1 MMRVVHRPGR
11 HEHPSGAGRRDRVVT
26 LEITDPHAT
35 AGDLAAA
42 LSRQPTVPTA
52 GLVVDGTWYPPT
64 AAATELALHVG
75 SVLEPSLTP
84 PSHPPSPARVLA
96 VVGGLRAGGV
106 SPLVD
111 RALIGRGGTCTV
123 VLDDPTVGRRHLTI
137 DGERIH
143 AEPEPTN
150 PVLLD
155 GVPVSSGQLDRE
167 SVVTA
172 GATQLAPR
180 PAIDDRP
187 LAVREGLGRTA
198 GLLPFNRPPRA
209 NPAVEAPTLVAPG
222 EPPDPEPVEPPSM
235 AALVL
240 PVVAGA
246 VMAYFFSPF
255 MAIFTALGPMLTL
268 GTWWERRRRSRR
280 AHRRAVLDVDAAVA
294 DVAATL
300 DARRDAERMRQRE
313 LIPDLAEVVRRAK
326 TGSVRLWERRAD
338 DPDAYLAGVGA
349 STEAYAPELV
359 TNDGVPAAAIV
370 DLIGASA
377 PLTDVPIPL
386 HLSPGTTVGIVGP
399 ASARQAVGRGLTL
412 QLATHHGPSDLM
424 VSVVAE
430 AEHLATWQ
438 WTTWLPHTVDRLT
451 GDVPPAPLGLD
462 ATDQLEARLGSTA
475 GAHLV
480 VLDGDTTFE
489 GRGAAGRRAVA
500 AEQGIVLA
508 LVDDTHRLPAGCAH
522 IVVVDEFG
530 RVELLDPRIDGTG
543 RRGLAW
549 GLALGEAEATA
560 RRLARFDDPDL
571 ECAGAG
577 IPDRTNLLSLLGI
590 DTTPDD
596 IEARWH
602 RTRGTAG
609 LVAPI
614 GCDAD
619 GPVELDLVGDGPH
632 LLVGGTTGAGKSELL
647 RSIVA
652 SFAATADPDHVAF
665 VLVDYKGGA
674 AFDCCADLPHVAGL
688 VTDLDAD
695 LAARALRCLEAELHR
710 RERLLRSVGAEDL
723 AAYRTATAADTAAE
737 PLPRLV
743 LVVDEFASLAADLPD
758 FLDALVGV
766 AQRGRSLGV
775 HMILA
780 TQRPAGVVT
789 DDIRANTGC
798 RIALRVTGRPESSD
812 IIDAPDAAAIPRSR
826 PGRAVARFGPGE
838 LVGFQSALVTGHSS
852 SRAPVQVASLFGP
865 VGEPTSCGPSDLER
879 LVDAVNVAHGD
890 RPRPRAPWPE
900 PLPASGTATA
910 EGWWLVDRPDE
921 QRQTVETWTPAD
933 GHLVV
938 LGGPGSG
945 VSTTLAAAAC
955 VAIDHDAH
963 VHGLDLDAGALSA
976 LRDLPA
982 VGTIAEPVDSERR
995 LRIVRW
1001 LAAEVDARRAR
1012 PELEHQP
1019 IVFVIDDLGGLARAH
1034 DPIREPVP
1042 HEQLAA
1048 IWSDGPAVGVTVVVG
1063 LRRAA
1068 ELPPA
1073 LAAGAGSM
1081 LAHRVLDPGD
1091 AHRFGIREVP
1101 TSMPPGRAVRASD
1114 GAHLQVLV
1122 PDGDLGR
1129 AIDARRGA
1137 VPAAAPARIG
1147 TLGSEI
1153 ALDEVME
1160 EQPSFVA
1167 DGVVRLP
1174 LGRLDADLGVAMLE
1188 LHRGDH
1194 ALVVGPVRSG
1204 RSTALATIGQ
1214 AARFAGLDCIVIG
1227 AAGGRLAA
1235 VLGTEAI
1242 GPADLPDDLGSAVV
1256 LVDDA
1261 TDMADPS
1268 GRLAAL
1274 VAQGAVPVV
1283 ASVQAD
1289 RMRNAYGHW
1298 VQELRSS
1305 RIGVLLQP
1313 DPIDGDLVGVSLP
1326 GRLDLAPLPGRGL
1339 LVGRGRHQ
1347 ALQVARASDPL
1358 PRNEDHCA
1366 MSDSTSSAREP

>member
-11 HEHPSGAGRRDRVVT
+11 HEIPAGSGRRDRVVT
-26 LEITDPHAT
+26 LEIADPDAT

-42 LSRQPTVPTA
+42 LSSQPTVPVA
-52 GLVVDGTWYPPT
+52 GLLVDGCWYPPSV
-64 AAATELALHVG
+64 AATDLPLHVG

-84 PSHPPSPARVLA
+84 PTHPPTPARVLA
-96 VVGGLRAGGV
+96 VVGGLRAGGA
-106 SPLVD
+106 SPLAGRTLV
-111 RALIGRGGTCTV
+111 GRGGTCTV
-123 VLDDPTVGRRHLTI
+123 VLDDPTVGRRHLVI
-137 DGERIH
+137 DGERLEAD
-143 AEPEPTN
+143 AESTN
-150 PVLLD
+150 RLLLD
-155 GVPVSSGQLDRE
+155 GVEVAAAALDRD
-167 SVVTA
+167 SIVTA

-180 PAIDDRP
+180 VPIDDRP
-187 LAVREGLGRTA
+187 LAVREGLGRTG
-198 GLLPFNRPPRA
+198 GLLPFNRPPRVR
-209 NPAVEAPTLVAPG
+209 PAIDAPSLVAPS
-222 EPPDPEPVEPPSM
+222 EPPDPEPVEPPSV

-280 AHRRAVLDVDAAVA
+280 THRRAVRAVETAVA
-294 DVAATL
+294 EVVSTL
-300 DARRDAERMRQRE
+300 DSRRHDERLRQRG
-313 LIPDLAEVVRRAK
+313 LIPDPAEVVRRAK
-326 TGSVRLWERRAD
+326 NGSVRLWERRAD

-349 STEAYAPELV
+349 STETYSPALV
-359 TNDGVPAAAIV
+359 AGDGVPATAIV
-370 DLIGASA
+370 DVIGAA
-377 PLTDVPIPL
+377 DPLADVPIPL
-386 HLSPGTTVGIVGP
+386 RLAPGTTVGIVGP
-399 ASARQAVGRGLTL
+399 ASARQAVGRSLTL

-430 AEHLATWQ
+430 AEHVGAWR

-451 GDVPPAPLGLD
+451 GDVPAIPMGLD
-462 ATDQLEARLGSTA
+462 ATDQLDARLGSTTCP
-475 GAHLV
+475 HLV

-489 GRGAAGRRAVA
+489 GRGAPGRRAVA
-500 AEQGIVLA
+500 VEQAIVLA

-530 RVELLDPRIDGTG
+530 RVELLDPRVDGSG

-549 GLALGEAEATA
+549 GLALGEAETA
-560 RRLARFDDPDL
+560 ARGLARFDDPDL
-571 ECAGAG
+571 VCAGAG
-577 IPDRTNLLSLLGI
+577 VPDRANLLALLGV
-590 DTTPDD
+590 DTTPHD
-596 IEARWH
+596 IEARWSD
-602 RTRGTAG
+602 TRGTAD
-609 LVAPI
+609 LVAPV
-614 GCDAD
+614 GRDAD
-619 GPVELDLVGDGPH
+619 GPVDLDLVADGPH
-632 LLVGGTTGAGKSELL
+632 LLVGGTTGSGKSELL

-695 LAARALRCLEAELHR
+695 LAARALRCLDAELHR
-710 RERLLRSVGAEDL
+710 RELLLRSAGAEDL
-723 AAYRTATAADTAAE
+723 TAYRATAGDPDAE

-758 FLDALVGV
+758 FLDALVGI

-812 IIDAPDAAAIPRSR
+812 IIDAPDAASIPRSR

-852 SRAPVQVASLFGP
+852 SRAPVEVASPFGLSVDQSP
-865 VGEPTSCGPSDLER
+865 SGPNDLER
-879 LVDAVNVAHGD
+879 LVAAVTTAHGD

-900 PLPASGTATA
+900 PLPLAGPATDD
-910 EGWWLVDRPDE
+910 GWWLVDRPDE
-921 QRQTVETWTPAD
+921 QRQTVETWTPGD

-945 VSTTLAAAAC
+945 VSTTVAAAAC
-955 VAIDHDAH
+955 VAIDRGAH
-963 VHGLDLDAGALSA
+963 IHGLDLDAGTLGA

-982 VGTIAEPVDSERR
+982 VGTIAEPVDGERR
-995 LRIVRW
+995 RRVLRW
-1001 LAAEVDARRAR
+1001 LAGEVDARRAR
-1012 PELEHQP
+1012 PEAPHQP
-1019 IVFVIDDLGGLARAH
+1019 IVFAIDDLGGLARAH
-1034 DPIREPVP
+1034 DPIREPIP

-1091 AHRFGIREVP
+1091 AHRFGIRQVP
-1101 TSMPPGRAVRASD
+1101 TSMPPGRAIRSCD
-1114 GAHLQVLV
+1114 GAQLQVLV

-1129 AIDARRGA
+1129 AIAARRTT
-1137 VPAAAPARIG
+1137 VPAEPPVRIG

-1153 ALDEVME
+1153 DLAGVLR
-1160 EQPSFVA
+1160 EQPAFVA
-1167 DGVVRLP
+1167 DGVVGVP
-1174 LGRLDADLGVAMLE
+1174 LGRFDTDLSVAALE

-1194 ALVVGPVRSG
+1194 ALVLGPSRSG
-1204 RSTALATIGQ
+1204 RTSTLETIGH
-1214 AARFAGLDCIVIG
+1214 AARAAGLACVVVG
-1227 AAGGRLAA
+1227 TAADRLAA
-1235 VLGTEAI
+1235 SLGIDAI
-1242 GPADLPDDLGSAVV
+1242 APDDLADALESAIV

-1261 TDMADPS
+1261 LDVSDPS

-1274 VAQGAVPVV
+1274 IARGAVPVV
-1283 ASVQAD
+1283 AATQPD
-1289 RMRNAYGHW
+1289 RMRSAYGHW

-1305 RIGVLLQP
+1305 RTGVLLQP
-1313 DPIDGDLVGVSLP
+1313 DPIDGDLVGATLP

-1339 LVGRGRHQ
+1339 LVGRGRHH
-1347 ALQVARASDPL
+1347 ALQVARP
-1358 PRNEDHCA
+1358 
-1366 MSDSTSSAREP
+1366 SSQVAGAGNITER